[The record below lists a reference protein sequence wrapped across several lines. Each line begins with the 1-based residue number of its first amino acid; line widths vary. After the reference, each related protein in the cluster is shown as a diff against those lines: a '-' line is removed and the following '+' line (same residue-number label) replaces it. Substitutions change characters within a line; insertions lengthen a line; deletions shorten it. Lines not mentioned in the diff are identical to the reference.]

1 MINAT
6 APSDLCYKAAADAT
20 VAVSQTRR
28 AIKREHERAAAG
40 EVSVEYVVIV
50 ALVIIALIGGF
61 TLLGKA
67 LDGKLQK
74 ITDVI
79 TNADSIRPSA

>member
-20 VAVSQTRR
+20 VAVSQTCR
-28 AIKREHERAAAG
+28 AIKREHERAMAG
-40 EVSVEYVVIV
+40 EVSVEYVLFVSLIAV
-50 ALVIIALIGGF
+50 ALIGGL

-67 LDGKLQK
+67 LDGKIQK

-79 TNADSIRPSA
+79 SKSETIRPAA

>member
-20 VAVSQTRR
+20 VAVSQTCR
-28 AIKREHERAAAG
+28 AIKREHERAMAG
-40 EVSVEYVVIV
+40 EVSVEYVLFVSLIAV
-50 ALVIIALIGGF
+50 ALIGGL

-79 TNADSIRPSA
+79 SRADSIRPSA